1 MRWLSL
7 SLVALFLLSG
17 CGGPPSL
24 DGAVS
29 EFENTSNTAE
39 VRAAAVQDM
48 VATGDVSAV
57 PHLLTALEDDSALVR
72 AAAAGGL
79 GYFRDL
85 QALDVLANALGDPNP
100 EVSREAGRSLL
111 KYGAQAV
118 DSLILALEV
127 TDADAESAEAAA
139 ASEERRVASSKV
151 LVALGSDAVAPMEAA
166 LARYERESFYD
177 AMRTFANP
185 LIFRSEEVAAVIE
198 GDPADPAEDFAED
211 KLKSVARFL
220 GRIANHEAA
229 PRRYLALSLKTLD
242 VNPQS
247 YLDTLA
253 ADENANQ
260 ALIIT
265 EGIFGDLKMDAINQL
280 ITKRE
285 SEEPSLRVM
294 ATHYLGY
301 VGVSEAT
308 DTLVEII
315 NERSE
320 YADPQVK
327 LTAVRALGNIASA
340 KAISTLIASLRVT
353 GLRDEAAS
361 QMEAIGSPA
370 TNVMLSD
377 LNSTEPRVR
386 AVAIWFFGN
395 TLNPELQQ
403 AALPALLENLT
414 VEFQVLRDNAAVAL
428 AQMPDLAFTEVAAL
442 AEDENP
448 DIRKAVADCLG
459 EMRVSQARPYLEVLA
474 EDDDS
479 KVKGAAY
486 EALKAYD
493 AYGL

>member
-1 MRWLSL
+1 MRWFSL
-7 SLVALFLLSG
+7 SLIALFLLSG

-39 VRAAAVQDM
+39 VRTAAVQDM
-48 VATGDVSAV
+48 IATGDSNAV
-57 PHLLTALEDDSALVR
+57 PHLLKALEDDSALVR

-85 QALDVLANALGDPNP
+85 QAIDSLAVALGDPDP

-111 KYGAQAV
+111 KYGSQAV

-127 TDADAESAEAAA
+127 TEADSESAEAAEI
-139 ASEERRVASSKV
+139 SEARRVASSKV
-151 LVALGSDAVAPMEAA
+151 LVALGSNAIAPMEAA
-166 LARYERESFYD
+166 LAGYERESFY
-177 AMRTFANP
+177 AALRTFANP
-185 LIFRSEEVAAVIE
+185 LISRSEEVVAVIE

-220 GRIANHEAA
+220 GRISSFEAT

-242 VNPQS
+242 VIPSS
-247 YLDTLA
+247 YLETLA
-253 ADENANQ
+253 ADENTAHG
-260 ALIIT
+260 LTLT
-265 EGIFGDLKMDAINQL
+265 EGIFGDLRMDAINQL

-285 SEEPSLRVM
+285 SESPSLRIM

-327 LTAVRALGNIASA
+327 LVAVRALGNIGSS
-340 KAISTLIASLRVT
+340 KAVSTLIASLRVT
-353 GLRDEAAS
+353 GLRDEAAK
-361 QMEAIGSPA
+361 QLEIIGSSA
-370 TNVMLSD
+370 TKVMLSD
-377 LNSTEPRVR
+377 LRSTEPRVR

-395 TLNPELQQ
+395 TLNPELQE

-414 VEFQVLRDNAAVAL
+414 VEFAVLRDNAAVAL
-428 AQMPDLAFTEVAAL
+428 AHIPDLAFDDVVAL

-448 DIRKAVADCLG
+448 DIRKSVADCLG
-459 EMRVSQARPYLEVLA
+459 EMRVSRARPYLEVLA
-474 EDDDS
+474 EDKDS